1 MQYGLEYL
9 LFYPVVIHKWCLHAA
24 TVGRW
29 WRDFKL
35 PQEIFDLAATTIL
48 CSAMAHWEISTHF
61 FSLSYWKPRN
71 DEIYCFKRWFLLFQV
86 MTFSVFIL
94 IFKIKSDTDFFLWS
108 DYNLCLMAWDGY
120 DYFLLL
126 LPCKSS
132 IWFTKKHLFK
142 ITIYCFNTLKC
153 AENYI
158 I

>member
-9 LFYPVVIHKWCLHAA
+9 LFSPVVIHKWCLHAA

-94 IFKIKSDTDFFLWS
+94 IFTIKSDTDFFSIKWWHGMVMTTF
-108 DYNLCLMAWDGY
+108 Y
-120 DYFLLL
+120 YFFQR
-126 LPCKSS
+126 KSS
-132 IWFTKKHLFK
+132 IWFTK
-142 ITIYCFNTLKC
+142 NTFSKLS
-153 AENYI
+153 YTVLI
-158 I
+158 H

>member
-1 MQYGLEYL
+1 MTIAVQI
-9 LFYPVVIHKWCLHAA
+9 FIFFSPMVISKWCLHAA

-86 MTFSVFIL
+86 MKFSAFIL
-94 IFKIKSDTDFFLWS
+94 IFTIKSDTDFFLSS
-108 DYNLCLMAWDGY
+108 DYNLCLMVKNTVTEKWAEK
-120 DYFLLL
+120 L
-126 LPCKSS
+126 
-132 IWFTKKHLFK
+132 WFSKPFSLQKL
-142 ITIYCFNTLKC
+142 
-153 AENYI
+153 AS
-158 I
+158 